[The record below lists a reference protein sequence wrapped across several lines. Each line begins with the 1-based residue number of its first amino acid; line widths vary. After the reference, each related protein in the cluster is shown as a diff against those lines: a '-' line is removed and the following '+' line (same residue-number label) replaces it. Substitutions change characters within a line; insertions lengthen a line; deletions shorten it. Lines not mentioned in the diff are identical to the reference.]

1 MSIKANSITRDS
13 KARQDILSRLAKA
26 KGQISG
32 LEKMIASDASCS
44 DILMQISAV
53 RAAIGKI
60 GMMIMQ
66 NYIRNCFS
74 YQNKE
79 AVENRIEEL
88 INSFSK
94 FIR

>member
-1 MSIKANSITRDS
+1 MVTNEKIKNDL
-13 KARQDILSRLAKA
+13 LSRLKRA

-32 LEKMIASDASCS
+32 LEKMIEKNASCS

-60 GMMIMQ
+60 GVLIMQ
-66 NYIRNCFS
+66 NYMRDCFTC
-74 YQNKE
+74 QNRE
-79 AVENRIEEL
+79 IFEERIEEL
-88 INSFSK
+88 IKSFSK

>member
-1 MSIKANSITRDS
+1 MEKSREVKQNLLT
-13 KARQDILSRLAKA
+13 RLAKA

-79 AVENRIEEL
+79 TVDNKIEEL

>member
-1 MSIKANSITRDS
+1 MEKSREVKQNLLT
-13 KARQDILSRLAKA
+13 RLAKT

-60 GMMIMQ
+60 GMIIMQ

-79 AVENRIEEL
+79 AFENRIEEL
-88 INSFSK
+88 IKSFSK

>member
-1 MSIKANSITRDS
+1 MEADSITRDS
-13 KARQDILSRLAKA
+13 KARQDILTRLAKT
-26 KGQISG
+26 KRQVSG
-32 LEKMIASDASCS
+32 LEKMIAGGASCS

-53 RAAIGKI
+53 RAVVGKI

-79 AVENRIEEL
+79 AAENRIEEL